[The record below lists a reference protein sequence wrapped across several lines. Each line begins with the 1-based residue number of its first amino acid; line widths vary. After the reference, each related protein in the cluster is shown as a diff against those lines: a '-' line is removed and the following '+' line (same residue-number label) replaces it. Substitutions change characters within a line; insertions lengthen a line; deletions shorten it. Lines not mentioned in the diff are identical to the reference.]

1 MSESMLESLIQ
12 GNLKMLRKQYP
23 ELSEEELRNI
33 LNIKQTTKELY
44 EREGFDSFED
54 WMDMGD
60 PSLNRQYY
68 KIAGK
73 EGNIL
78 RVLQD
83 LGAAFNPGMSDTIY
97 YYIDPDRFK
106 EFDIGDY
113 IEGLQM
119 FNLLYGGRKVEP
131 R

>member
-1 MSESMLESLIQ
+1 MTQTQSMLDSL
-12 GNLKMLRKQYP
+12 NLNLLKKTYP
-23 ELSEEELRNI
+23 ELNEEELANI
-33 LNIKQTTKELY
+33 LNIKQVTRNLY
-44 EREGFDSFED
+44 EKEGFNSFED
-54 WMDMGD
+54 WMDRGD

-78 RVLQD
+78 RVLKD
-83 LGAAFNPGMSDTIY
+83 LGAAFNPGMSDTID

-119 FNLLYGGRKVEP
+119 FNVLYGGRKVEP